1 MEAPKPI
8 SPDFQT
14 SLDSKKINFIEEL
27 IIKQENKDYKIQFGI
42 NDSNNQNEIIINV
55 ISCENKTY
63 FSFQNIFTQQDFLK
77 FSKIFSMYDNTK
89 EIILFLKTLKYQ
101 IIENNDNLKVKFNI
115 FLPNGESKLIELNLR
130 KSLLDSKNLIE
141 YLLEENNELKKDISF
156 LKENNSK
163 NIKEIF
169 SLKEENK
176 KLWIEIDKLKKIIE
190 KINILPQNDE
200 IDSKIISSKK
210 DIGFILDYIKNNDK
224 SFSFSKLNLIYRGS
238 RDGDGIDTL
247 HKLCDN
253 KEKIL
258 IIIKSDI
265 DYIFGGYCKI
275 GFKVSEFPE
284 YKIDNN
290 CFLFSKNLKKIY
302 PVVKDKPAICHIG
315 NESGL
320 CFYASLFLSDKYMKN
335 NNQQVCGGLECK
347 NYFYGLSR
355 NFEINGGKEYF
366 KCKEV
371 EVFQLE

>member
-1 MEAPKPI
+1 
-8 SPDFQT
+8 
-14 SLDSKKINFIEEL
+14 
-27 IIKQENKDYKIQFGI
+27 
-42 NDSNNQNEIIINV
+42 
-55 ISCENKTY
+55 
-63 FSFQNIFTQQDFLK
+63 
-77 FSKIFSMYDNTK
+77 MYDNTK

-210 DIGFILDYIKNNDK
+210 DIAFILDYIKNNDL
-224 SFSFSKLNLIYRGS
+224 SFSFNKLNLIYRGS
-238 RDGDGIDTL
+238 RDGDGIDIL

-275 GFKVSEFPE
+275 GFKVSEFTE

-290 CFLFSKNLKKIY
+290 CFLFSKNLKKCIKLLKINQLY
-302 PVVKDKPAICHIG
+302 AI
-315 NESGL
+315 
-320 CFYASLFLSDKYMKN
+320 
-335 NNQQVCGGLECK
+335 
-347 NYFYGLSR
+347 
-355 NFEINGGKEYF
+355 
-366 KCKEV
+366 
-371 EVFQLE
+371 